1 MPAHLLAPCA
11 QVLTSTSP
19 EDQAAGLRTLL
30 KMQCGDGLMHESV
43 HVDNLK
49 ACTRKWFEVRWHA
62 GPGRRD
68 DGGQAC
74 RIVKSCVQFICKT
87 PCMLRLILPNPPTCY
102 P

>member
-49 ACTRKWFEVRWHA
+49 ACTRKWFEV
-62 GPGRRD
+62 
-68 DGGQAC
+68 C
-74 RIVKSCVQFICKT
+74 
-87 PCMLRLILPNPPTCY
+87 
-102 P
+102 